1 MVSLLQVPRAE
12 TVSVLTSLRD
22 FRARMPTGGACS
34 GSDVESSNSGSEYSD
49 DASNAGSETDE
60 EAVEVGVWYLCLP
73 AVARAAAAQL
83 CPLSA
88 RL

>member
-1 MVSLLQVPRAE
+1 MSLLQVPRAE

-60 EAVEVGVWYLCLP
+60 EAVEVGFWCCCLP
-73 AVARAAAAQL
+73 ALGRAAAVSCAMI
-83 CPLSA
+83 A
-88 RL
+88 RP

>member
-60 EAVEVGVWYLCLP
+60 EAVAVGLWYCCLP
-73 AVARAAAAQL
+73 LVGRAAAAVL
-83 CPLSA
+83 CA
-88 RL
+88 